1 MSFAEIFPPS
11 LDPINAGFLSMA
23 EDDIH
28 NRVIAAATRIED
40 GWGKILPSRDII
52 DNALA
57 DAGLDPWMLS
67 PKDFA
72 ILDYFDIVED

>member
-1 MSFAEIFPPS
+1 MFNEMFPPEF
-11 LDPINAGFLSMA
+11 INAGYMSMA

-57 DAGLDPWMLS
+57 DAGIDPWMLS
-67 PKDFA
+67 PKDFE
-72 ILDYFDIVED
+72 ILDYFDIVEE

>member
-28 NRVIAAATRIED
+28 NRVIAVASRIED
-40 GWGKILPSRDII
+40 SWGKILPSRDII
-52 DNALA
+52 DNTLA
-57 DAGLDPWMLS
+57 DAGLDPWILS
-67 PKDFA
+67 PNDFA

>member
-1 MSFAEIFPPS
+1 MSFADIFPPS

-40 GWGKILPSRDII
+40 GWGRILPSKEII

-67 PKDFA
+67 PKDLE
-72 ILDYFDIVED
+72 ILDQFDIVED